1 MKKTVLFSTLLLILV
16 TGCGGNPATD
26 AEPPGPTP
34 DPAETATEQAAAPS
48 DAPSVEGLA
57 DANSGTFSFLID
69 EARGDVVLPAE
80 APEDVEAVREELGQE
95 AVTYSLVTVQNPE
108 GGVTLDLET
117 ITVSTPEGQD
127 LELRPA
133 ATVLEEWGAA
143 TTSGESSP
151 EVVDLVEQYSGGALP
166 GETSELLMIGA
177 FPDVPE
183 TVQRVLVQPTGGAD
197 PVEATVRP
205 ES

>member
-143 TTSGESSP
+143 ANGGESSP

-177 FPDVPE
+177 FPDLPE

>member
-34 DPAETATEQAAAPS
+34 DPAETATEQAAAPT

-80 APEDVEAVREELGQE
+80 APEDVEAAREELGQE
-95 AVTYSLVTVQNPE
+95 AVTYSPVTVRNPE

-117 ITVSTPEGQD
+117 ITVSTPEA
-127 LELRPA
+127 R
-133 ATVLEEWGAA
+133 
-143 TTSGESSP
+143 TSS
-151 EVVDLVEQYSGGALP
+151 
-166 GETSELLMIGA
+166 
-177 FPDVPE
+177 
-183 TVQRVLVQPTGGAD
+183 
-197 PVEATVRP
+197 
-205 ES
+205 

>member
-16 TGCGGNPATD
+16 TGCGGNPATA

-117 ITVSTPEGQD
+117 ITVSTPEGPD
-127 LELRPA
+127 LEPRPA

-143 TTSGESSP
+143 ANGGESSP
-151 EVVDLVEQYSGGALP
+151 EVVDLVEEYSGGALP

-183 TVQRVLVQPTGGAD
+183 TVQRVLVQPTGGAA

>member
-34 DPAETATEQAAAPS
+34 DPAETATEQPAAPS

-69 EARGDVVLPAE
+69 EARGNVVLPAE

-143 TTSGESSP
+143 ANGGESSP

-177 FPDVPE
+177 FPDLPE
-183 TVQRVLVQPTGGAD
+183 AVQRVLVQPTGGAD

>member
-143 TTSGESSP
+143 ANGGESSP

>member
-1 MKKTVLFSTLLLILV
+1 MKTVLIPTLLLILV

-34 DPAETATEQAAAPS
+34 DPAQTATEQAAAPS

-57 DANSGTFSFLID
+57 DANSGTFSFLIE

-80 APEDVEAVREELGQE
+80 APQDVEALREELGQE

-133 ATVLEEWGAA
+133 STVLEEWGAA
-143 TTSGESSP
+143 ANSGESSP

-177 FPDVPE
+177 FPDVPD